1 MQTVKKREEIDIQDK
16 WRLEDIYK
24 NNQLWEDDLKKV
36 VELSKNVAAYEG
48 KLAESAATLYAALTD
63 RDAMDALAEKIFVYA
78 RMRRD
83 EDNANGLYQSMVERC
98 NAVITQVFAAIAFF
112 LPELTAISPE
122 TLESYMQQEPGL
134 EVYRFTF
141 EKIQHNKEHVLSPAE
156 ETLLAQASD
165 ITDAAHDIFN
175 MFNDADIRFDNV
187 TDEADN
193 EVTLTKGRY
202 IAFMESKDRRVR
214 KEAFDA
220 LYKSYD
226 AVRNTLAAMYAANV
240 KSDKFQ
246 ATVRKYDSSL
256 EASLHG
262 NNIDLS
268 VYDNLIA
275 TINANLPKLD
285 DYLAVRKRAL
295 GLDELHM
302 YDLYV
307 PMVSDIEKKYTFEE
321 AKEIVLRALAPLG
334 EQYVADVKDAFNSG
348 WIDVYENEGKTGGAY
363 AWGTYLTHPYVLLNF
378 SGNTDSVFTLAHEM
392 GHAMHTYYSHKK
404 QHYTNATYT
413 LFVAEVASTVNESLL
428 IQYLLQHTE
437 DKKERAYLLNHYLE
451 EFRGTVF
458 RQTMFA
464 EFEQIVHGKAAAGEA
479 LTTDL
484 LCEIYYGLNEK
495 YFGRQVTVDKTIA
508 IEWARIPHFY
518 RSFYVYQ
525 YATGFSAATA
535 LSTAILKEGQPAVER
550 YLNFLASGGSKYPLD
565 LLKDAGVDLSTPA
578 AVEAGL
584 ERFGEMVK
592 ELDTL
597 V

>member
-1 MQTVKKREEIDIQDK
+1 MQTVKKREEIDSKYK
-16 WRLEDIYK
+16 WQLEDIYAD
-24 NNQLWEDDLKKV
+24 NQLWEEDLNKV
-36 VELSKNVAAYEG
+36 SDLFRQITAYSG
-48 KLAESAATLYAALTD
+48 KLGESASTLYQALTE
-63 RDAMDALAEKIFVYA
+63 RDAMDALAEKLFVYA

-83 EDNANGLYQSMVERC
+83 EDNANSTYQSMVERC
-98 NAVITQVFAAIAFF
+98 GNVFTQMFAATAFF
-112 LPELTAISPE
+112 LPELTAISAE
-122 TLESYMQQEPGL
+122 TLEAYMKEEPGL

-141 EKIQHNKEHVLSPAE
+141 EKIQHNKEHILSQE
-156 ETLLAQASD
+156 EEVLLAQAGE

-187 TDEADN
+187 KDEEGN
-193 EVTLTKGRY
+193 EITLTKGRY
-202 IAFMESKDRRVR
+202 IAFLESKDRQVR
-214 KEAFDA
+214 KDAFDT
-220 LYKSYD
+220 LYKSYE
-226 AVRNTLAAMYAANV
+226 AMRNTLGAMYVANI
-240 KSDKFQ
+240 KSDKFVS
-246 ATVRKYDSSL
+246 TVRKYNSSL
-256 EASLHG
+256 EASLFG
-262 NNIDLS
+262 NNIDIA

-275 TINANLPKLD
+275 TVNANLPKMD

-295 GLDELHM
+295 GLDEIHM

-307 PMVSDIEKKYTFEE
+307 PMVSEIEKKYTFEE
-321 AKEIVLRALAPLG
+321 AKEIVLKAFAPLG
-334 EQYVADVKDAFNSG
+334 EQYVADVKDAFESG

-363 AWGTYLTHPYVLLNF
+363 SWGSYLTHPYVLLNF
-378 SGNTDSVFTLAHEM
+378 SGTTDSVFTLAHEM
-392 GHAMHTYYSHKK
+392 GHAMHSYYSHKK
-404 QHYTNATYT
+404 QHYTNAQYT

-428 IQYLLQHTE
+428 IQYLLQNTT
-437 DKKERAYLLNHYLE
+437 DPKERAYLLNHYLE

-464 EFEQIVHGKAAAGEA
+464 EFEKIVHGKAAAGEA
-479 LTTDL
+479 LTTDT

-495 YFGRQVTVDKTIA
+495 YFGRQVNVDKTIA

-535 LSTAILKEGQPAVER
+535 LSTAILNEGTPAVER
-550 YLNFLASGGSKYPLD
+550 YLEFLASGGSKYPLD
-565 LLKDAGVDLSTPA
+565 QLKDAGVDLSTPA

-592 ELDTL
+592 ELNTL

>member
-1 MQTVKKREEIDIQDK
+1 MQTVKKREEIDSKYK
-16 WRLEDIYK
+16 WQLEDIYAD
-24 NNQLWEDDLKKV
+24 NQLWEEDLNKV
-36 VELSKNVAAYEG
+36 SDLFRQITAYSG
-48 KLAESAATLYAALTD
+48 KLGESASTLYKALTE
-63 RDAMDALAEKIFVYA
+63 RDAMDALAEKLFVYA

-83 EDNANGLYQSMVERC
+83 EDNANSTYQSMVERC
-98 NAVITQVFAAIAFF
+98 GNVFTQMFAATAFF
-112 LPELTAISPE
+112 LPELTAISAE
-122 TLESYMQQEPGL
+122 TLEAYMKEEPGL

-141 EKIQHNKEHVLSPAE
+141 EKIQHNKEHILSQE
-156 ETLLAQASD
+156 EEVLLAQAGE

-187 TDEADN
+187 KDEAGN
-193 EVTLTKGRY
+193 EITLTKGRY
-202 IAFMESKDRRVR
+202 IAFLESKDRQVR
-214 KEAFDA
+214 KDAFDT
-220 LYKSYD
+220 LYKSYE
-226 AVRNTLAAMYAANV
+226 AMRNTLGAMYVANI
-240 KSDKFQ
+240 KSDKFVS
-246 ATVRKYDSSL
+246 TVRKYNSSL
-256 EASLHG
+256 EASLFG
-262 NNIDLS
+262 NNIDIA

-275 TINANLPKLD
+275 TVNANLPKMD

-307 PMVSDIEKKYTFEE
+307 PMVSEIEKKYTFEE
-321 AKEIVLRALAPLG
+321 AKEIVLKAFAPLG
-334 EQYVADVKDAFNSG
+334 EQYVADVKDAFESG

-363 AWGTYLTHPYVLLNF
+363 SWGSYLTHPYVLLNF
-378 SGNTDSVFTLAHEM
+378 SGTTDSVFTLAHEM
-392 GHAMHTYYSHKK
+392 GHAMHSYYSHKK
-404 QHYTNATYT
+404 QHYTNAQYT

-428 IQYLLQHTE
+428 IQYLLQNTT
-437 DKKERAYLLNHYLE
+437 DPKERAYLLNHYLE

-464 EFEQIVHGKAAAGEA
+464 EFEKIVHGKAAAGEA
-479 LTTDL
+479 LTTDT

-495 YFGRQVTVDKTIA
+495 YFGRQVNVDKTIA

-535 LSTAILKEGQPAVER
+535 LSTAILNEGAPAVER
-550 YLNFLASGGSKYPLD
+550 YLEFLASGGSKYPLD
-565 LLKDAGVDLSTPA
+565 QLKDAGVDLSTPA

-592 ELDTL
+592 ELNTL

>member
-1 MQTVKKREEIDIQDK
+1 MQTLKKREEIDSKYK
-16 WRLEDIYK
+16 WQLEDIYA
-24 NNQLWEDDLKKV
+24 NNQLWEEDLNKV
-36 VELSKNVAAYEG
+36 SDLFRQITAYSG
-48 KLAESAATLYAALTD
+48 KLGESASTLYQALTE
-63 RDAMDALAEKIFVYA
+63 RDAMDALAEKLFVYA

-83 EDNANGLYQSMVERC
+83 EDNANSTYQSMVERC
-98 NAVITQVFAAIAFF
+98 GNVFTQMFAATAFF
-112 LPELTAISPE
+112 LPELTAISAE
-122 TLESYMQQEPGL
+122 TLEAYMKEEPGL

-141 EKIQHNKEHVLSPAE
+141 EKIQHNKEHILSQE
-156 ETLLAQASD
+156 EEVLLAQAGE

-187 TDEADN
+187 KDEAGN
-193 EVTLTKGRY
+193 EITLTKGRY
-202 IAFMESKDRRVR
+202 IAFLESKDRKVR
-214 KEAFDA
+214 KDAFDT
-220 LYKSYD
+220 LYKSYE
-226 AVRNTLAAMYAANV
+226 AMRNTLGAMYVANI
-240 KSDKFQ
+240 KSDKFVS
-246 ATVRKYDSSL
+246 TVRKYNSSL
-256 EASLHG
+256 EASLFG
-262 NNIDLS
+262 NNIDIA

-275 TINANLPKLD
+275 TVNANLPKMD

-307 PMVSDIEKKYTFEE
+307 PMVSEIEKKYTFEE
-321 AKEIVLRALAPLG
+321 AKEIVLKAFAPLG
-334 EQYVADVKDAFNSG
+334 EQYVADVKDAFESG

-363 AWGTYLTHPYVLLNF
+363 SWGSYLTHPYVLLNF
-378 SGNTDSVFTLAHEM
+378 SGTTDSVFTLAHEM
-392 GHAMHTYYSHKK
+392 GHAMHSYYSHKK
-404 QHYTNATYT
+404 QHYTNAQYT

-428 IQYLLQHTE
+428 IQYLLQNTT
-437 DKKERAYLLNHYLE
+437 DPKERAYLLNHYLE

-464 EFEQIVHGKAAAGEA
+464 EFEKIVHGKADAGEA
-479 LTTDL
+479 LTTDT

-495 YFGRQVTVDKTIA
+495 YFGRQVNVDKTIA

-535 LSTAILKEGQPAVER
+535 LSTAILKEGAPAVER
-550 YLNFLASGGSKYPLD
+550 YLEFLASGGSKYPLD
-565 LLKDAGVDLSTPA
+565 QLKDAGVDLSTPA

-592 ELDTL
+592 ELNTL

>member
-1 MQTVKKREEIDIQDK
+1 MQTLKKREEIDVKDK
-16 WRLEDIYK
+16 WRLEDIYA

-36 VELSKNVAAYEG
+36 AELFKNVAAYAG
-48 KLAESAATLYAALTD
+48 RLGESAATLYAALTD
-63 RDAMDALAEKIFVYA
+63 RDEMDALAEKLFVYA

-83 EDNANGLYQSMVERC
+83 EDNANGTYQSMVERC
-98 NAVITQVFAAIAFF
+98 NNVFTQMFAATAFF
-112 LPELTAISPE
+112 LPELTAISAE
-122 TLESYMQQEPGL
+122 ILESYMQQEPGL

-141 EKIQHNKEHVLSPAE
+141 EKIQHNKEHVLSQAE

-165 ITDAAHDIFN
+165 ITDAAHNIFN

-187 TDEADN
+187 KDEGGN

-202 IAFMESKDRRVR
+202 IAFMESKDRQVR
-214 KEAFDA
+214 KQAFDA
-220 LYKSYD
+220 LYKTYD
-226 AVRNTLAAMYAANV
+226 SMRNTLAAMYAANV
-240 KSDKFQ
+240 KSDKFH
-246 ATVRKYDSSL
+246 ATVRKYNSAL
-256 EASLHG
+256 EASLFG

-275 TINANLPKLD
+275 TVNANLPKMD
-285 DYLAVRKRAL
+285 AYLAVRKRAL
-295 GLDELHM
+295 GVEELHM

-307 PMVSDIEKKYTFEE
+307 PMVSEIEKTYTFEE
-321 AKEIVLRALAPLG
+321 AKEVVLKALAPLG
-334 EQYVADVKDAFNSG
+334 EQYVADVKDAFDSG

-363 AWGTYLTHPYVLLNF
+363 SWGSYLTHPYVLLNF
-378 SGNTDSVFTLAHEM
+378 SGTTDSVFTLAHEM
-392 GHAMHTYYSHKK
+392 GHAMHSYYSHKK
-404 QHYTNATYT
+404 QHYTNASYT

-495 YFGRQVTVDKTIA
+495 YFGRQVNVDKTIE

-592 ELDTL
+592 ELDAL